1 MYGGGGRKEVKSQP
15 IGDGVRTLL
24 ILGVN
29 HYMAA
34 WNFRDRKKQKTSVS
48 FHQMILMST
57 VTWITGK
64 EIEREIYNNRDQF
77 HWKKNEKIIQQQ

>member
-1 MYGGGGRKEVKSQP
+1 
-15 IGDGVRTLL
+15 
-24 ILGVN
+24 
-29 HYMAA
+29 
-34 WNFRDRKKQKTSVS
+34 
-48 FHQMILMST
+48 MST